1 MNLSRTIDKDDI
13 KELDQK
19 EISMKITE
27 LTVSFMSNI
36 ETLEQLAIYIPNVK
50 RLSIYNFICNKWLTN
65 TLLSHW
71 NLYKLSLDCIIT
83 ERMHTIAP
91 YLQNLTSFDLITSD
105 LHRPNDTTVVA
116 ILQACP
122 KLTELNLY
130 CGKYTYKTLLYISD
144 SVILFEKLFIPNI
157 PSIPSIDI
165 AMHCSHALS
174 CIQKLECKIFH
185 TFEEAEFCIPF
196 LTNLNTLELNF
207 NIDSALL
214 PLLIQHCHNIQHLR
228 VSSLNISI
236 QDILALLHR
245 NLDLKEFSINL
256 VNSNLGLTDTI
267 LIKLIHACPHLHTL
281 YLPHETDITNIGIL
295 ALSEH
300 CPQVII
306 CQ

>member
-105 LHRPNDTTVVA
+105 LHRPNDTTVPVVV

-144 SVILFEKLFIPNI
+144 SDDIIEKT
-157 PSIPSIDI
+157 
-165 AMHCSHALS
+165 
-174 CIQKLECKIFH
+174 FH
-185 TFEEAEFCIPF
+185 SQYP
-196 LTNLNTLELNF
+196 
-207 NIDSALL
+207 
-214 PLLIQHCHNIQHLR
+214 
-228 VSSLNISI
+228 
-236 QDILALLHR
+236 
-245 NLDLKEFSINL
+245 
-256 VNSNLGLTDTI
+256 
-267 LIKLIHACPHLHTL
+267 
-281 YLPHETDITNIGIL
+281 
-295 ALSEH
+295 
-300 CPQVII
+300 
-306 CQ
+306 